1 MLALIKAL
9 FDYSLGSCVI
19 KIVLYITLRYF
30 VLLKV
35 SCLFFFEHKN
45 ATPINKPQL
54 PNRTPSQIGP
64 HS

>member
-35 SCLFFFEHKN
+35 SYLLFF
-45 ATPINKPQL
+45 
-54 PNRTPSQIGP
+54 
-64 HS
+64 